1 MTELWGFFRKRR
13 PLTTTITT
21 TTTRFSSDWGLVPA
35 GPTRLISSDSG
46 DQFLVIIYTDTGI
59 FLDDLKHTKVTP
71 LYKSGDKTDCD
82 NYRPISVTSAVAKIF
97 EKLVSRQLN
106 NFLEF
111 HQIVSTNQ
119 SGFRTQHSTE
129 TALLYSVNQCL
140 VNMDQDLI
148 NGLLFLDLNKA
159 FDTVNHNIRI
169 SKLELYEYE
178 EKHYN
183 GLFHI

>member
-1 MTELWGFFRKRR
+1 M
-13 PLTTTITT
+13 
-21 TTTRFSSDWGLVPA
+21 
-35 GPTRLISSDSG
+35 
-46 DQFLVIIYTDTGI
+46 
-59 FLDDLKHTKVTP
+59 
-71 LYKSGDKTDCD
+71 DCD

-140 VNMDQDLI
+140 VNMDQGLI
-148 NGLLFLDLNKA
+148 NGLLFLDLKKA
-159 FDTVNHNIRI
+159 FDTVDHNILI
-169 SKLELYEYE
+169 SKLELYGVRGKALQWFISYLRGRKQVYLLQLLAES
-178 EKHYN
+178 
-183 GLFHI
+183 LRVQI